1 MSGIEKLNGLADMV
15 RTMSGTVGKLSVDSM
30 ASIASSAGQWGVH
43 VPNLVTKDDQS
54 NHAKLAANNDTLDLF
69 TFFNVDA
76 LQNYSASVIV
86 KNIPARM
93 HLRLFVWD
101 KNWAYFASKDG
112 ISLPEGESGK
122 LNVQVKVPE
131 GILGPG
137 KIRCSLVLDKKATTD
152 MSIDY
157 ENLMLNEGDYAPYT
171 SATKPYTV
179 DDLVE
184 RITAL
189 ENKLG
194 GAIKASI
201 SAFLGRMSSR
211 LKVAA

>member
-1 MSGIEKLNGLADMV
+1 MDNATQKLAGLADTV
-15 RTMSGTVGKLSVDSM
+15 RTMSGTVGKLSVDDM

-43 VPNLVTKDDQS
+43 VPNLVTKDIQS
-54 NHAKLAANNDTLDLF
+54 GHGKVAANSDTADLF
-69 TFFNVDA
+69 TFSNVDGA
-76 LQNYSASVIV
+76 QTYSAFVTV

-93 HLRLFVWD
+93 HLRLFIWD
-101 KNWAYFASKDG
+101 KNWAYAASKGG

-122 LNVQVKVPE
+122 LNVQVKAPE
-131 GILGPG
+131 GMLGPG
-137 KIRCSLVLDKKATTD
+137 IIRCSLALDQKATTD

-194 GAIKASI
+194 GVVKAILTA
-201 SAFLGRMSSR
+201 LTPVRGC
-211 LKVAA
+211 AA